1 VGINLPHVGEL
12 AYPFPRPAYTGTASF
27 GSKPA
32 QGRTNSVAPF
42 RASLLT
48 IIAAALAWPA
58 AAGAQGKLEAHYTA
72 SLASI
77 PIGKGTFTV
86 EISEHQYTAQA
97 TGSTTG
103 LLKIFT
109 GGQGTSTGR
118 GTLSGG
124 KLMSSIYASTI
135 STTKKI
141 DDTRLTV
148 AGGNVK
154 DSKVDPPIDTDPE
167 RIKITEE
174 HQHNITDPI
183 SASLVRVSDGDM
195 LAPGACQRTLAIFD
209 GRLRYDLQLAFK
221 RMETVK
227 ADKGYA
233 GKAVVCS
240 VTFAPVAGFIPSR
253 AAIKYLVK
261 QRDMEVWLAP
271 IAGTRV
277 LVPFRVQGPTPIGE
291 ARLEADQ
298 FVAVAYP
305 TRASAGAPKAQ

>member
-1 VGINLPHVGEL
+1 M
-12 AYPFPRPAYTGTASF
+12 
-27 GSKPA
+27 
-32 QGRTNSVAPF
+32 APF
-42 RASLLT
+42 RAILLT
-48 IIAAALAWPA
+48 VIAVLAWPA
-58 AAGAQGKLEAHYTA
+58 VAGAQGKLEAHYTG
-72 SLASI
+72 SIASI

-86 EISEHQYTAQA
+86 EISEHQYSAQV
-97 TGSTTG
+97 TGGTTG

-124 KLMSSIYASTI
+124 RLMSSIYASTI
-135 STTKKI
+135 TTTKKI
-141 DDTRLTV
+141 DDVRVTT

-154 DSKVDPPIDTDPE
+154 DSRVDPPIDTDPE
-167 RIKITEE
+167 RIKLTEE
-174 HQHNITDPI
+174 HQHNIIDPM
-183 SASLVRVSDGDM
+183 SASLVRVADGEM
-195 LAPGACQRTLAIFD
+195 LSAAACQRTLSIFD

-221 RMETVK
+221 RMENVK

-233 GKAVVCS
+233 GPAVVCS

-261 QRDMEVWLAP
+261 QKDMEIWLAP

-277 LVPFRVQGPTPIGE
+277 LVPFRAQGPTPIGE
-291 ARLEADQ
+291 ARLEAYE

>member
-1 VGINLPHVGEL
+1 M
-12 AYPFPRPAYTGTASF
+12 
-27 GSKPA
+27 
-32 QGRTNSVAPF
+32 APF

-48 IIAAALAWPA
+48 VIAVLAWPA
-58 AAGAQGKLEAHYTA
+58 IAGAQGKLEAHYTA
-72 SLASI
+72 SLARI

-86 EISEHQYTAQA
+86 EISEHQYTAQV

-118 GTLSGG
+118 GTLAGG
-124 KLMSSIYASTI
+124 KLISSIYASSI

-141 DDTRLTV
+141 DDVRVTT

-167 RIKITEE
+167 RIKLTEE
-174 HQHNITDPI
+174 HQHNVIDPM
-183 SASLVRVSDGDM
+183 SASLVRVSDGE
-195 LAPGACQRTLAIFD
+195 LLSAAACQRTLSIFD

-221 RMETVK
+221 RMENVK

-233 GKAVVCS
+233 GQAVVCS

-261 QRDMEVWLAP
+261 QKDMEIWLAP

-277 LVPFRVQGPTPIGE
+277 LVPFRAQGPTPIGE
-291 ARLEADQ
+291 ARLEAYE